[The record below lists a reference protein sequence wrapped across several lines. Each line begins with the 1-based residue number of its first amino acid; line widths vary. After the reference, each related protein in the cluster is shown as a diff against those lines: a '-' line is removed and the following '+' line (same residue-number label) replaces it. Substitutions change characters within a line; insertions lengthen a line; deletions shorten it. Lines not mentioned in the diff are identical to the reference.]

1 MIQCCFV
8 PLKQNRIELTSFH
21 RSFAGWAKDD
31 CGSKVP
37 STQIAI
43 CVQGYRACHNR
54 NTIFTLNTKIN
65 A

>member
-1 MIQCCFV
+1 MIQSVVLC
-8 PLKQNRIELTSFH
+8 LWNNTIELISFH
-21 RSFAGWAKDD
+21 RSFAGWAKDE

-43 CVQGYRACHNR
+43 CVQGCRACHNR
-54 NTIFTLNTKIN
+54 NTILTLKTKIN